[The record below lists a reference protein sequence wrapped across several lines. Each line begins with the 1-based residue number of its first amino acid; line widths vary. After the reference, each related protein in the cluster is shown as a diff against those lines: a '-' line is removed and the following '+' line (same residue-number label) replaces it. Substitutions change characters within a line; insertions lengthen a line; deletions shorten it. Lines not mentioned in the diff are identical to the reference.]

1 MSTASDMKRKRNEES
16 VGNAKKRVALEVPP
30 STVSVKSVLHPLS
43 CPPVIVSSP
52 GLEVP
57 QNLTFHPHVVRQA
70 EPPSKSKSKSI
81 KDVGSR
87 EMELRSTGHPSIDYI
102 AQEEEPAENRRL
114 KHYLGIYDPKTG
126 ELEIIEAKKMIVRGE
141 VRARRVSVTPAVQEQ
156 PTKQN
161 TADSRSE
168 LVELFGTKKA
178 KKMVSDR
185 KINAITPST
194 PSAPSAKREQAD
206 IALLSSVG
214 AATSAMAT
222 REELQAA
229 VTEAKPIPRAN
240 LEASTIERVYAPED
254 IIGRDILDQLPIRR
268 WQEKGARGEGIE
280 TISRFVAMRVNA
292 LATDASAVDRLRVL
306 RYLEFTIR
314 MFRSAKETRTTYKL
328 PSTEKLRELLF
339 PVPEP
344 VLHSIRHHFSE
355 KGVMRKYHVD
365 KLKAYCA
372 VFACIVDN
380 FEVDIHDLQ
389 EDLLMQSLSM
399 KQYFS
404 EIGAK
409 VKQIS
414 CPTTKKKINMA
425 KLELPLEFPKQRRI
439 ARRR

>member
-1 MSTASDMKRKRNEES
+1 MGTASDKKRKRDDES
-16 VGNAKKRVALEVPP
+16 AGNTKKRVTLEVPP

-43 CPPVIVSSP
+43 YPPVIVSCP

-57 QNLTFHPHVVRQA
+57 QNLVFHTHVHQG
-70 EPPSKSKSKSI
+70 EPQSTPRWESS

-102 AQEEEPAENRRL
+102 AQEEEAGENRRL
-114 KHYLGIYDPKTG
+114 NHFLGIYDPKTG
-126 ELEIIEAKKMIVRGE
+126 QVEIIEAKKMIVRGE
-141 VRARRVSVTPAVQEQ
+141 VRARRASVASAAQEQ
-156 PTKQN
+156 SN
-161 TADSRSE
+161 VDSRTE

-185 KINAITPST
+185 KINAFAPST
-194 PSAPSAKREQAD
+194 ASGPSARREQAD
-206 IALLSSVG
+206 AALLSSVG
-214 AATSAMAT
+214 AVTSGMAT

-240 LEASTIERVYAPED
+240 LEASSIEQVYAPED
-254 IIGRDILDQLPIRR
+254 IIGRDILDQVPIRQ
-268 WQEKGARGEGIE
+268 WQEKAAQEEGIQ
-280 TISRFVAMRVNA
+280 TTSRFVAARVNA

-306 RYLEFTIR
+306 RYLEFMLK
-314 MFRSAKETRTTYKL
+314 MFRSSREQRGTYKL
-328 PSTEKLRELLF
+328 PSAEKLRDLLS
-339 PVPEP
+339 PAPEP
-344 VLHSIRHHFSE
+344 VLRSIRHQFSE
-355 KGVMRKYHVD
+355 KGVMRKFHAD

-389 EDLLMQSLSM
+389 EDLLLQSLPM

-414 CPTTKKKINMA
+414 CPTTKRKMNVA
-425 KLELPLEFPKQRRI
+425 KLELPLDFPKQRRI
-439 ARRR
+439 GRRR